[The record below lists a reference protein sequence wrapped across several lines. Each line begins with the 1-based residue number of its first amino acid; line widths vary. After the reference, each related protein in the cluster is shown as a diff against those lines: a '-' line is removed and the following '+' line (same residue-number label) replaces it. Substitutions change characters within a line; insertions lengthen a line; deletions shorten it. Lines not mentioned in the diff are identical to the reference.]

1 MKRLTLVLGAAVF
14 SLSLGAMAEVGGDR
28 EIAQLMQQNQQAMNR
43 YANQQGKPAPEVL
56 AYRYGMRLD
65 IAKVVSV
72 TPPIR
77 ACKVVPSRMTYE
89 DSGGTLRTL
98 EYQVMGLCRNNGS

>member
-1 MKRLTLVLGAAVF
+1 MKRLTLALGVMVF
-14 SLSLGAMAEVGGDR
+14 SLSMGAMAEVGGDR
-28 EIAQLMQQNQQAMNR
+28 EIAQLMQQNQQAMSR
-43 YANQQGKPAPEVL
+43 YAAKQGKPAPQVR
-56 AYRYGMRLD
+56 AYEYGMKLD

-89 DSGGTLRTL
+89 DSSGTIKTL